1 MTARRRALAG
11 PEPVASPPREW
22 KNEVVESL
30 ADSKVWADYNAAQ
43 AERPVRSLCLD
54 AMALAGPGNGRQ
66 AIDLGCGAG
75 KETLA
80 MLADGWRVH
89 AVDSLPDTRER
100 LLGIAPADAD
110 GRLSIEMRAF
120 QDLRALPRADLIFAG
135 YSLPF
140 IHPDKFGGFW
150 AVMLGALRR
159 EGVVAVNLFGDRDS
173 WADVPEWNFH
183 TEAAGAAAVRRAGD
197 PEVRGVRRRR
207 AVVPRS
213 QALAHLRRRSP
224 GSRDRRSRGNCRPVR
239 FWRAPWD
246 RLLP

>member
-1 MTARRRALAG
+1 M
-11 PEPVASPPREW
+11 
-22 KNEVVESL
+22 ESL

-43 AERPVRSLCLD
+43 ATRSVRPLCLE
-54 AMALAGPGNGRQ
+54 AMALAGPANGRR

-80 MLADGWRVH
+80 LLNGGWRVH

-110 GRLSIEMRAF
+110 GRLSIEVRAF
-120 QDLRALPRADLIFAG
+120 QDLRGLPEADLIFAG

-150 AVMLGALRR
+150 ALMLDALRR
-159 EGVVAVNLFGDRDS
+159 PAMVAVNLFGDRDS

-183 TEAAGAAAVRRAGD
+183 TEAQARQLFDGLAILKF
-197 PEVRGVRRRR
+197 EVYDADGQSFRGPKHWHIFDVIARK
-207 AVVPRS
+207 P
-213 QALAHLRRRSP
+213 
-224 GSRDRRSRGNCRPVR
+224 
-239 FWRAPWD
+239 
-246 RLLP
+246 